1 MKNYIGSAMAGV
13 RLRPIGGKRLQVT
26 VLPIV
31 GVGKREVLV
40 VDDKNIEYEENNLF
54 DGSDAVRVSARRRDV
69 GLCAGTDSALDFGI
83 FTERHFGAFHGHLLS
98 GGGERDGD

>member
-1 MKNYIGSAMAGV
+1 MSSKVIFHSSKCPRCN
-13 RLRPIGGKRLQVT
+13 
-26 VLPIV
+26 VLEKKLKEK
-31 GVGKREVLV
+31 G
-40 VDDKNIEYEENNLF
+40 IEYEENNLF
-54 DGSDAVRVSARRRDV
+54 DGADAVRVSARRRDV

>member
-1 MKNYIGSAMAGV
+1 M
-13 RLRPIGGKRLQVT
+13 
-26 VLPIV
+26 LPIV

-54 DGSDAVRVSARRRDV
+54 DGSDAVRVSA
-69 GLCAGTDSALDFGI
+69 LCRHTGFFTGTDSALDFGI

>member
-1 MKNYIGSAMAGV
+1 MA
-13 RLRPIGGKRLQVT
+13 KRIKGT
-26 VLPIV
+26 ALPIV

-40 VDDKNIEYEENNLF
+40 VDAKNIEYEENNLF
-54 DGSDAVRVSARRRDV
+54 DGADAVRVSARRRDV

-83 FTERHFGAFHGHLLS
+83 FTERHLGAFHGHILS

>member
-1 MKNYIGSAMAGV
+1 MA
-13 RLRPIGGKRLQVT
+13 KRIKGT
-26 VLPIV
+26 ALPIV

-40 VDDKNIEYEENNLF
+40 VDAKNIEYEENNLF
-54 DGSDAVRVSARRRDV
+54 DGADAVRVSARRLDV

>member
-1 MKNYIGSAMAGV
+1 MLPQ
-13 RLRPIGGKRLQVT
+13 RT
-26 VLPIV
+26 VKD
-31 GVGKREVLV
+31 GQTACEV
-40 VDDKNIEYEENNLF
+40 KNIEYEENNLF
-54 DGSDAVRVSARRRDV
+54 DGADAVRVSARRRDV

>member
-1 MKNYIGSAMAGV
+1 MAKGFKAQ
-13 RLRPIGGKRLQVT
+13 L
-26 VLPIV
+26 LPIV

-40 VDDKNIEYEENNLF
+40 VDTKSIEYEENSLF
-54 DGSDAVRVSARRRDV
+54 DGADAVRVSARRRDV

-98 GGGERDGD
+98 DGGERDGD

>member
-1 MKNYIGSAMAGV
+1 MALWPASVCTLPVAKGFKAQ
-13 RLRPIGGKRLQVT
+13 L
-26 VLPIV
+26 LPIV
-31 GVGKREVLV
+31 GVGKRGALV
-40 VDDKNIEYEENNLF
+40 VDAKNIEYEENNLF
-54 DGSDAVRVSARRRDV
+54 DGADAVRVSARRRDV

>member
-1 MKNYIGSAMAGV
+1 M
-13 RLRPIGGKRLQVT
+13 
-26 VLPIV
+26 LPQRIV
-31 GVGKREVLV
+31 KDGQTACEV
-40 VDDKNIEYEENNLF
+40 KSIEYEENNLF
-54 DGSDAVRVSARRRDV
+54 DGADAVRVSARRRDV

>member
-1 MKNYIGSAMAGV
+1 MENYIGSAMAGV
-13 RLRPIGGKRLQVT
+13 RLRSTGGKRLQVT
-26 VLPIV
+26 VLTIV

-54 DGSDAVRVSARRRDV
+54 DGADAVRVSARRRDV
-69 GLCAGTDSALDFGI
+69 GLCAGIDSALDFGI
-83 FTERHFGAFHGHLLS
+83 FTERHFGTFHGHLLS

>member
-1 MKNYIGSAMAGV
+1 MLPQ
-13 RLRPIGGKRLQVT
+13 RT
-26 VLPIV
+26 VKD
-31 GVGKREVLV
+31 GQTACEV
-40 VDDKNIEYEENNLF
+40 KSIEYEENNLF
-54 DGSDAVRVSARRRDV
+54 DGADAVRVSARHRDV